1 MDGIA
6 RSDPGAQGYG
16 YDSSS
21 SVNELHSMDDDAA
34 RAPPGRAGF
43 LPVMIPLIP
52 RWPVRIECATPPDS
66 PSIPRIRQP
75 ASSRAPREGRP
86 RATRTRLSRCCDVGH
101 GRLFRGRPGA
111 SSLPR
116 REWSGRGR
124 RGGRVLRSVRRLPA
138 RRPPRPA
145 CGGSLSKSATKA
157 PIEPERARR
166 NVDIPRFSSRP
177 IPARSAFVADLDTP
191 PPRVATGAPPAP
203 HRHPRTIFFV
213 PSHGF
218 CHQGHEATAFSTGP
232 ARLFRRCRRGG
243 GGAGSAGQAPIRSR
257 SRYWSRARSSA
268 RVRGSACARRDSACG
283 RGSAGACDSDWRISP
298 RLGPPGP
305 RRQTR
310 HPSVSWV
317 CWASSAAREGSVKRR
332 PSASVRYP
340 LALRTASWLMPR
352 RALRHTRAAG
362 VSTLEATTARARAA
376 GAPGATV
383 GLAPS
388 TGAAER

>member
-6 RSDPGAQGYG
+6 RSGLGTQGYG

-21 SVNELHSMDDDAA
+21 SVNELHSMDDGAA

-75 ASSRAPREGRP
+75 ASSRAPRGGRP

-166 NVDIPRFSSRP
+166 NVDIPRFSSPP

-203 HRHPRTIFFV
+203 RRHPQITFMASELIRTADV
-213 PSHGF
+213 EVGVSGPRPPRRRT
-218 CHQGHEATAFSTGP
+218 QGLLLR
-232 ARLFRRCRRGG
+232 ARHRGG
-243 GGAGSAGQAPIRSR
+243 R
-257 SRYWSRARSSA
+257 
-268 RVRGSACARRDSACG
+268 
-283 RGSAGACDSDWRISP
+283 P
-298 RLGPPGP
+298 R
-305 RRQTR
+305 
-310 HPSVSWV
+310 
-317 CWASSAAREGSVKRR
+317 
-332 PSASVRYP
+332 
-340 LALRTASWLMPR
+340 
-352 RALRHTRAAG
+352 
-362 VSTLEATTARARAA
+362 ARARAGPA
-376 GAPGATV
+376 GWDVFSTV
-383 GLAPS
+383 FRRYS
-388 TGAAER
+388 GAAYRVRTDDLLFTRQPLYRLS